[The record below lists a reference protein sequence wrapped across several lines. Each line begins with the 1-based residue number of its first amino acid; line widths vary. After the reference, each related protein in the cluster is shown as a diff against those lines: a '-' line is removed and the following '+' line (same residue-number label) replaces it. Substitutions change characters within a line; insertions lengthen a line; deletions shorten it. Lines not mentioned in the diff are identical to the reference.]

1 MPKVTI
7 TIEDSEEGNNIIKI
21 NTDFDAAEFIE
32 KEGAENATSLMSP
45 AQLAS
50 AVVMQFLTRTLED
63 ESTTE
68 LNQHGEQSRDNGES
82 TCGTEGCGCGN

>member
-32 KEGAENATSLMSP
+32 KEGSRKCYIFDVSCAASIYRCNAISYQNT
-45 AQLAS
+45 
-50 AVVMQFLTRTLED
+50 
-63 ESTTE
+63 
-68 LNQHGEQSRDNGES
+68 
-82 TCGTEGCGCGN
+82 